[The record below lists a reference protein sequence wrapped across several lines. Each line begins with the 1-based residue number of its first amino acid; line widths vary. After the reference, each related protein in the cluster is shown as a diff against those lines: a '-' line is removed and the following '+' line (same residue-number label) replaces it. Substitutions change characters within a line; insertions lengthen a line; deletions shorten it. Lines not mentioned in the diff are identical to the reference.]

1 MLPYSDITTDADS
14 IIVSAIDD
22 GEEINWEFK
31 VGSQHQLQ
39 MQLQPLYLGY
49 FVGN

>member
-22 GEEINWEFK
+22 GEEVNWEFK
-31 VGSQHQLQ
+31 VTSSQLFHTITTAT
-39 MQLQPLYLGY
+39 
-49 FVGN
+49 